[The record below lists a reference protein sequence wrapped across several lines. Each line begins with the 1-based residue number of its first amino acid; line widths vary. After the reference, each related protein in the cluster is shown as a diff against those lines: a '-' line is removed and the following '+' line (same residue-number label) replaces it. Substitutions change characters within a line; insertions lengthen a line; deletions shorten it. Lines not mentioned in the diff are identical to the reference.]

1 MTAGDASRGKLSSRY
16 VRLDAQDPSSSSSS
30 SLRQL
35 WRDSVGHGLS
45 RARRA
50 LQRQQRSPRECFAPL
65 RRAPKRVAGAATAA
79 GTFYAHNWRLLQR
92 EVLCG
97 VAAML
102 LQIPETVAFSYV
114 ANLDPVVGL
123 YATGFFGLIVGLLG
137 GVPATVAGAAGALAV
152 VMPQLTGSDGAL
164 AHLPL
169 PERVDHLVVA
179 VTLAGALQ
187 LAFGAFGLSRAF
199 AMIPRTAHIGFL
211 NGLALMMFLS
221 QMSTFKVCTDPALRF
236 GACEIAHRLAWMDA
250 SDPATW
256 TTVFVVVLTMV
267 VMYVFPKLPLVG
279 KLLPPTLVVALLGV
293 GFEHGVNRPLLGYN
307 VRTIGDTSPLA
318 GGLPSFSVPDFGG
331 VQDWPAVLSC
341 AASLAAVGLFE
352 SIMTLQAVVDLTKAR
367 LTPEACKKECV
378 AQGVGNLVCGFFAAM
393 GGCSMIGQ
401 STGNVLNGGRFR
413 LSTVVSGVATFMV
426 VLFAS
431 SLIELV
437 PVACLTGILFVII
450 LHTFYWPSL
459 TLIFHVQAVDAFAIV
474 LVTALAAA
482 INLAVAVIAG
492 VIWQSLVNGW
502 RDGQQLA
509 AHSVFE
515 SLTLYHHPTGDDE
528 NEDGNTRHSS
538 GNGNAQQSEGDTD
551 DHESDAVPIDETVK
565 VYYVVGQLL
574 FSSVTAFRAF
584 FDVDADPHVVVVD
597 FHDGLVGDFS
607 AVAALR
613 EVAMRYRDAG
623 KLLVARRLCAQ
634 SLDLLHHDV
643 GWDHVERIHVK
654 GSGRDDDEEEAGL
667 RRTDALVDFALP
679 SPLPH
684 LHLVSPFSPSA
695 TASPTGSTSY
705 HVLH

>member
-1 MTAGDASRGKLSSRY
+1 MVGDTSRVKPAGRY
-16 VRLDAQDPSSSSSS
+16 VRLDARGAPSFSP
-30 SLRQL
+30 RQL
-35 WRDSVGHGLS
+35 WRDSVGHGIS
-45 RARRA
+45 RASRALRRQRRA
-50 LQRQQRSPRECFAPL
+50 PGECLAPL
-65 RRAPKRVAGAATAA
+65 RRAPKRVAGAASAA
-79 GTFYAHNWRLLQR
+79 GAFYAHNWRLLQR

-123 YATGFFGLIVGLLG
+123 YATGFFGIIVGLLG

-152 VMPQLTGSDGAL
+152 VMPQLTGGDGAL

-169 PERVDHLVVA
+169 PARVDHLVVA

-187 LAFGAFGLSRAF
+187 LAFGALGLSRAF

-236 GACEIAHRLAWMDA
+236 GACEIAHRLAWMDVA
-250 SDPATW
+250 EPATW
-256 TTVFVVVLTMV
+256 TTAFVVVLTMV
-267 VMYVFPKLPLVG
+267 VMHGFPKLPMVG
-279 KLLPPTLVVALLGV
+279 KLVPPTLVVALLGV
-293 GFEHGVNRPLLGYN
+293 GFEHGINRPLLGYN

-318 GGLPSFSVPDFGG
+318 GGLPSFGVPDFGG
-331 VQDWPAVLSC
+331 VQDWAAVLSC

-367 LTPEACKKECV
+367 LTPEACRKECV

-413 LSTVVSGVATFMV
+413 VSAVVSGVATFVV

-431 SLIELV
+431 ALIELV

-459 TLIFHVQAVDAFAIV
+459 RLVFHLQAADAFAIV

-482 INLAVAVIAG
+482 INLAVAVVAG
-492 VIWQSLVNGW
+492 VVWQSLVNGW

-509 AHSVFE
+509 AHAAVE
-515 SLTLYHHPTGDDE
+515 TVTLYRHPVEAEQHGDGGDR
-528 NEDGNTRHSS
+528 TSS
-538 GNGNAQQSEGDTD
+538 ANANQSEGDTD
-551 DHESDAVPIDETVK
+551 DHESDAIPVEERVK
-565 VYYVVGQLL
+565 VYYVRGQLL
-574 FSSVTAFRAF
+574 FSSVALFRAF
-584 FDVDADPHVVVVD
+584 FDVDADSRVVIVD
-597 FHDGLVGDFS
+597 LHECLVGDFS
-607 AVAALR
+607 GVAALR
-613 EVAMRYRDAG
+613 EAATRYRDAG

-634 SLDLLHHDV
+634 SLDLLRHDV
-643 GWDHVERIHVK
+643 GWDHVESIHVA
-654 GSGRDDDEEEAGL
+654 GSAHDDEEAGL
-667 RRTDALVDFALP
+667 RHSDASAHYALP

-684 LHLVSPFSPSA
+684 LHLVSPFSPS
-695 TASPTGSTSY
+695 TTSSPTATSSY